1 MPRMHSYSRNGCTF
15 DCDDDGPHDSAAI
28 VLLHGFPQDRH
39 CWQLVR
45 PQLVAAGYRVLV
57 PDQRGYSPGARP
69 RGRRAYRQ
77 RELVGDVVA
86 LLDAAGVDRAHVV
99 GHDWGGAVAW
109 SMAAFAPDRLR
120 SLTAVSTPHP
130 AALARASVT
139 STQGLRSTYM
149 GLFPLPVVPEQ
160 LFVGRGAGLGRRW
173 FGGLRLGAGPA
184 AALLGPAARAGGDD
198 GGAELVPG
206 YAAGRGGRPDWLSGR
221 RTDIVCLEHRGHGP
235 GLGSSRAHPTIRP
248 RPLPVRGARR
258 RLALDPRAGTAAPR
272 RTGGRTRG
280 RKLLSRLGILGQLG
294 SIRQLGTATS
304 SRSAGVATVAWL

>member
-28 VLLHGFPQDRH
+28 VLLHGFPQDRR

-149 GLFPLPVVPEQ
+149 GLFQLPVVPEQ

-173 FGGLRLGAGPA
+173 LAASGLEPAQARRYLDRLLEPGAMTAALNWYRAMPLDAGAVRIGCPVDVPTLYVWSTGDTALGWA
-184 AALLGPAARAGGDD
+184 AA
-198 GGAELVPG
+198 ELT
-206 YAAGRGGRPDWLSGR
+206 R
-221 RTDIVCLEHRGHGP
+221 RF
-235 GLGSSRAHPTIRP
+235 
-248 RPLPVRGARR
+248 VRGPYRFEVLDGVSHWIPEQAPQ
-258 RLALDPRAGTAAPR
+258 RLAALVAEHVAAN
-272 RTGGRTRG
+272 
-280 RKLLSRLGILGQLG
+280 S
-294 SIRQLGTATS
+294 
-304 SRSAGVATVAWL
+304 

>member
-1 MPRMHSYSRNGCTF
+1 
-15 DCDDDGPHDSAAI
+15 
-28 VLLHGFPQDRH
+28 
-39 CWQLVR
+39 
-45 PQLVAAGYRVLV
+45 
-57 PDQRGYSPGARP
+57 
-69 RGRRAYRQ
+69 
-77 RELVGDVVA
+77 
-86 LLDAAGVDRAHVV
+86 
-99 GHDWGGAVAW
+99 
-109 SMAAFAPDRLR
+109 MAAFAPDRLR

-149 GLFPLPVVPEQ
+149 GLFQLPVVPEQ
-160 LFVGRGAGLGRRW
+160 LFVGRGAGL
-173 FGGLRLGAGPA
+173 RLGAGA
-184 AALLGPAARAGGDD
+184 GAALLGPAARAGGDD

-280 RKLLSRLGILGQLG
+280 RKLFGQLGILG
-294 SIRQLGTATS
+294 QLGTATS